1 MAEFCLECWNK
12 INGTNDTESE
22 VILSKRPEFCEE
34 CCGIKK
40 VVIGYKC
47 KMDMRERLYLFC
59 VRLDDICYFCKN
71 TLYSIKSQF
80 KSRR

>member
-12 INGTNDTESE
+12 LNRTNDTERE
-22 VILSKRPEFCEE
+22 VILSKRAEFCEE

-59 VRLDDICYFCKN
+59 VRLDDICYFFRN
-71 TLYSIKSQF
+71 VFYSIKSRF
-80 KSRR
+80 KSKK

>member
-12 INGTNDTESE
+12 INGTNNTESE
-22 VILSKRPEFCEE
+22 VILSKRAEFCEE

-47 KMDMRERLYLFC
+47 KMDMRNRLYLFFM
-59 VRLDDICYFCKN
+59 RLDEIHYFFKDVF
-71 TLYSIKSQF
+71 YSIKSRF
-80 KSRR
+80 THRK